1 MKLPIA
7 IMAEHPKLTP
17 TASSEMMQPTSMS
30 SRNKLTNG
38 AINNLKKSSRTR
50 SKSESHHPSTDK
62 QKELYG
68 VVVRS
73 AKDRAH
79 DRKPKNMKGS
89 GKPKKGGGGGK
100 GTWGKN
106 GAVYEEESNDP
117 QDPNYDSETEK
128 PEDMVLN
135 EVIPDLSSGEFDAV
149 VTPLIQEYF
158 EHGITCEV
166 TVPLKE
172 RKENIAHLKHRIIF
186 LVVTIAME
194 KKASQREL
202 ASILLSDLYGSQVV
216 CEQDLELGFQALMN
230 YLEEMKLD
238 TPEAPTILGQ
248 FMARCIADDCLNPIY
263 IQDHLEHPS
272 DLQRLALTTANK
284 YLLARHGLVR
294 LDNVWGFGGG
304 SRPVKTL
311 IKEIV
316 LMIKEYLSSK
326 DMSEAERCVMDL
338 DVPHFHHEITFES
351 VQIALENGNDTV
363 INEILAL
370 LKHFSDCGMISV
382 DQMTTGFK
390 RIFKN
395 MEDIVLDIPRA
406 YKILDIILD
415 RSCRVGI
422 IDLALRQSA
431 PSRGRKRFV
440 SEGDFGMSSRPL
452 V

>member
-1 MKLPIA
+1 
-7 IMAEHPKLTP
+7 MADHPKLTP
-17 TASSEMMQPTSMS
+17 TASSEMLQPTSMS

-73 AKDRAH
+73 AKDRAQ
-79 DRKPKNMKGS
+79 DRRPKNMKGS

-117 QDPNYDSETEK
+117 HDPNYDSDNEK
-128 PEDMVLN
+128 PEDMILH
-135 EVIPDLSSGEFDAV
+135 EVNPDLTSAEFDAV
-149 VTPLIQEYF
+149 VTPLVKEYF

-172 RKENIAHLKHRIIF
+172 LNIAHLKHRIVV
-186 LVVTIAME
+186 LVVTLAME
-194 KKASQREL
+194 KKGSQREL
-202 ASILLSDLYGSQVV
+202 ASVLLSDLYGHQVV
-216 CEQDLELGFQALMN
+216 CEQDIELGFQALMN
-230 YLEEMKLD
+230 LLEELKLD
-238 TPEAPTILGQ
+238 TPDAESILGQ
-248 FMARCIADDCLNPIY
+248 FMARCIADDCLNPVY
-263 IQDHLEHPS
+263 IKEHLEHPS
-272 DLQRLALTTANK
+272 DLQRAALTTANK

-326 DMSEAERCVMDL
+326 DLSEAERCVMDL
-338 DVPHFHHEITFES
+338 DVPHFHHEITYEAI
-351 VQIALENGNDTV
+351 QIALESGTDIITK
-363 INEILAL
+363 EIIAL
-370 LKHFSDCGMISV
+370 LKHFFDCGMISP
-382 DQMTTGFK
+382 DQMNTGFK
-390 RIFKN
+390 RIFNN
-395 MEDIVLDIPRA
+395 MDDIVLDIPRA
-406 YKILDIILD
+406 YRFMDTILDK
-415 RSCRVGI
+415 SCRSGI

-440 SEGDFGMSSRPL
+440 SEGDFGMSSRPFF
-452 V
+452 